1 MLRKKRKKT
10 ANYEISRDMDI
21 DGNYPIC
28 NINSQ
33 FFFFFVCLFVF
44 VFVFL
49 FCFVFLK
56 LVTKFKK
63 VIIVNY
69 AKLSVK

>member
-1 MLRKKRKKT
+1 MLRKKRKKLQT
-10 ANYEISRDMDI
+10 MKFREIWTLMEI
-21 DGNYPIC
+21 IPFG
-28 NINSQ
+28 NINSRL
-33 FFFFFVCLFVF
+33 FFVCLFFVF

-69 AKLSVK
+69 AKLSVI